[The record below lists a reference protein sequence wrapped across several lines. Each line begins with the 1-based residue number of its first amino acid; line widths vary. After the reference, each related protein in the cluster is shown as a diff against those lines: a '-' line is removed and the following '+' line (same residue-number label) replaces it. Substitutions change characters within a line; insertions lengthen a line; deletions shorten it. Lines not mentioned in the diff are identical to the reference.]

1 MRKNLIARLMLVG
14 VISLSVV
21 MPGLASSI
29 DGGCGNHIVAPHSK
43 KIFQVTFRGDQTASV
58 AVRGDG
64 SSDLDLYVYDENG
77 RQVAK
82 DDGNTD
88 NCLVT
93 WRPLSTGAFTI
104 VVVNRGSNY
113 NQYAI
118 CTN

>member
-1 MRKNLIARLMLVG
+1 MRKNLIARVILVG

-29 DGGCGNHIVAPHSK
+29 DGGCGNHVVAPYSTDR
-43 KIFQVTFRGDQTASV
+43 FQVTFRGYESARV

-77 RQVAK
+77 NQVAK
-82 DDGNTD
+82 DDDYTD
-88 NCLVT
+88 NCLASWT
-93 WRPLSTGAFTI
+93 PRWTGAFTI
-104 VVVNRGSNY
+104 VVVNRGGDY